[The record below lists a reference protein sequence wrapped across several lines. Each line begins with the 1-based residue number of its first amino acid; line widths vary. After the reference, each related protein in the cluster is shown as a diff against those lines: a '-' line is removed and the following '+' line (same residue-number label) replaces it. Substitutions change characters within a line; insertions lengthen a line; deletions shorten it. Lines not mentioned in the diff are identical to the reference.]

1 MSISDWDLSEL
12 ERMWQARRA
21 AMQSMLRR
29 IDARGM
35 TRPARG
41 SEEREW
47 LRERGETPFVETREG
62 AEAARAYYRRKY
74 GRGE

>member
-1 MSISDWDLSEL
+1 MSVRDWDLSEL
-12 ERMWQARRA
+12 ERVWQDRHA

-29 IDARGM
+29 IDVRGM
-35 TRPARG
+35 TRPARDP
-41 SEEREW
+41 EEREW